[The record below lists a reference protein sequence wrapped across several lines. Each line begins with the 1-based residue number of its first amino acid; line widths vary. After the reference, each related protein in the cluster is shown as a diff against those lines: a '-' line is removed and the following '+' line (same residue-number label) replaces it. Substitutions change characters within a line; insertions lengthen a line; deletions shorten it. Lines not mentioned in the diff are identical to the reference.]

1 MDTGKD
7 AVTYHPQPGEL
18 RWPDPFSGPDVQR
31 CRLRGAS
38 HERFPRP
45 ARLEDGRGCAANG
58 RRVPA
63 GRPIACWSPRLTGWW
78 AVSRCWDRSWAGW
91 DGSGND
97 PRHLPARRAST
108 EPRAIRRPS
117 MILAIRRRSA
127 GAASAVVFC
136 ITLIAAAPAAGAQAH
151 NDLWR
156 IETSDDGTVVANL
169 AMDHPRASG
178 TVIITV
184 MNIGFGPKDGCQPE
198 VGVAVLKGSGYG
210 NSVGKVS
217 PAQTEPMS
225 L

>member
-1 MDTGKD
+1 
-7 AVTYHPQPGEL
+7 
-18 RWPDPFSGPDVQR
+18 
-31 CRLRGAS
+31 
-38 HERFPRP
+38 
-45 ARLEDGRGCAANG
+45 
-58 RRVPA
+58 
-63 GRPIACWSPRLTGWW
+63 
-78 AVSRCWDRSWAGW
+78 
-91 DGSGND
+91 
-97 PRHLPARRAST
+97 
-108 EPRAIRRPS
+108 

-225 L
+225 LWVDGELIPTPAPFLVKYDNGLEAVFSAGQRVVRALTAGTTASVQIVPGTPRLVFPLAGAGRASSQALNECIAPR